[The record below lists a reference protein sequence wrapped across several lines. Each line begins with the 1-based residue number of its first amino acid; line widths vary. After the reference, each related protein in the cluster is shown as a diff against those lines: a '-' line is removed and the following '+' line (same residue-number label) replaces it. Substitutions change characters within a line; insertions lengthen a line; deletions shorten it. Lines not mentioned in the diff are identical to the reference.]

1 MLRRTEKLWN
11 VKTEKAVERYRGR
24 GDINKYR
31 PGQVNKYFDPT
42 YQIQKGLSVILI
54 KATGIVNYFVLIP
67 GNNLILS
74 WSPTGNKKP
83 YFKNTVGFF

>member
-31 PGQVNKYFDPT
+31 PG
-42 YQIQKGLSVILI
+42 
-54 KATGIVNYFVLIP
+54 
-67 GNNLILS
+67 
-74 WSPTGNKKP
+74 
-83 YFKNTVGFF
+83 